1 MGCADAPHSE
11 LADVTALIGALA
23 FHISTDGMD
32 GFLHALGG
40 FGVGF
45 GVLLVLWLIGGGGGG
60 DVKLMGALGAWLG
73 PTSTIFVFLLST
85 FMAVFCLMA
94 VVAYQN
100 LAAPGATSAAG
111 AGGGSSSAPTG
122 LASRTLPYAVPASL
136 ATWAV
141 LIIKLLVGKGI

>member
-1 MGCADAPHSE
+1 MVVPSNLRRIVLV
-11 LADVTALIGALA
+11 LALVFHVTTG
-23 FHISTDGMD
+23 GWD

-40 FGVGF
+40 FAVGF

-73 PTSTIFVFLLST
+73 PLSTLFVFLLST

-94 VVAYQN
+94 VVVYQN
-100 LAAPGATSAAG
+100 LAAPNATAA
-111 AGGGSSSAPTG
+111 AGGGGGGGSDSPTG

-141 LIIKLLVGKGI
+141 LLIRALTGEGL